1 MKKTAKVIA
10 VAAACACLLGAS
22 GCATANNHI
31 SVDSFWY
38 IDSYEGIQRTAVL
51 DDAENAGRTP
61 EVLLY
66 ELKFDKE
73 SGGNAAYYVEYF
85 TDDTDFENGEHP
97 HYFKTTFYAMSFD
110 WNGDLVNE
118 DYRISS
124 TDEIPEEDR
133 ARMNGT
139 EEVVYVL
146 ETEMRA
152 DGQYVYGPSDTEPTA
167 DNSVQFS
174 DYIKTTTYFRSARNT
189 LEPVYSRQEVHTTT
203 PASLSPASKDDMCT
217 QIEYVYEV
225 SYNFGCTEAT
235 YTYTE
240 EGGESEEHT
249 VSGLQDTGYTMFDN
263 NSLYTAIRGMSLSDS
278 FSATIS
284 LFIPANFGILNAS
297 VTGGAQGELSPT
309 DDADIISALTAAY
322 GEPEVPD
329 SGEDDSSEDETAHS
343 YIYYNPVSITAAST
357 LHGTTQTAWF
367 AAVSDE
373 DNNTYRATMLRLAVP
388 ISYGLGTMEYRL
400 SEVVSVLGEL
410 AQ

>member
-1 MKKTAKVIA
+1 MKKTAKIIA

-38 IDSYEGIQRTAVL
+38 IDSYEGIQRTSVL

-189 LEPVYSRQEVHTTT
+189 LEPVYSR
-203 PASLSPASKDDMCT
+203 L
-217 QIEYVYEV
+217 
-225 SYNFGCTEAT
+225 
-235 YTYTE
+235 
-240 EGGESEEHT
+240 
-249 VSGLQDTGYTMFDN
+249 
-263 NSLYTAIRGMSLSDS
+263 
-278 FSATIS
+278 
-284 LFIPANFGILNAS
+284 
-297 VTGGAQGELSPT
+297 
-309 DDADIISALTAAY
+309 
-322 GEPEVPD
+322 
-329 SGEDDSSEDETAHS
+329 
-343 YIYYNPVSITAAST
+343 
-357 LHGTTQTAWF
+357 
-367 AAVSDE
+367 
-373 DNNTYRATMLRLAVP
+373 
-388 ISYGLGTMEYRL
+388 
-400 SEVVSVLGEL
+400 
-410 AQ
+410 

>member
-38 IDSYEGIQRTAVL
+38 IDSYEGIQRTSVL

-110 WNGDLVNE
+110 WNGDL
-118 DYRISS
+118 
-124 TDEIPEEDR
+124 
-133 ARMNGT
+133 
-139 EEVVYVL
+139 
-146 ETEMRA
+146 
-152 DGQYVYGPSDTEPTA
+152 GQYVYGSSDTEPTA

-329 SGEDDSSEDETAHS
+329 SGEDDNTEDETAHS